1 MQKTKFICYCYCVKQ
16 IKDHFAVFL
25 GLPLARE
32 DLSNHKIVNEYKVLD
47 TFNFDNIN
55 YIEKSVFQLKNY
67 LTKYK
72 VEPKY
77 FLKQND
83 ILIKFRANLEIIY
96 VHDVKSDILIPANYI
111 VIRSPNNENQLRL
124 WYLLNNKYKK
134 LLLSQFN
141 ANSRTT
147 YLSIGDIGNIEIND
161 DLLSVKQTKIDL
173 YISLQRYKKLSDMKK
188 ELITKQV
195 HKILEGEQ

>member
-1 MQKTKFICYCYCVKQ
+1 MKQ
-16 IKDHFAVFL
+16 IKEHFAVFL